1 MNILFDA
8 SALLNIIRMLGENA
22 VNYLRGND
30 ILTLTPYEIGNALW
44 KEAAL
49 LKTISI
55 EEALALLNYADKV
68 YGVMNML
75 PPSNCSL
82 TLKIAYAIGAT
93 YYDSAYIVTA
103 AENNLALATD
113 DTGLSKKIRLH
124 REKIRELLGKEIEI
138 LSTRNL
144 AKQ

>member
-8 SALLNIIRMLGENA
+8 SALLNLIKMLGEDSIS
-22 VNYLRGND
+22 YLRGNG
-30 ILTLTPYEIGNALW
+30 ILTLTPYEVGNALW
-44 KEAAL
+44 KEAVL

-55 EEALALLNYADKV
+55 EEALSLLNHAGKIYR
-68 YGVMNML
+68 VMNML
-75 PPSNCSL
+75 QPSNDSL
-82 TLKIAYAIGAT
+82 ILRTAYTIRAT

-113 DTGLSKKIRLH
+113 DARLTEKIRLH
-124 REKIRELLGKEIEI
+124 KEKIRELLGKEIEI
-138 LSTRNL
+138 LTARSL